1 MVFNSTDENKE
12 LLKKYNEV
20 FNEFMD
26 KIKKINSDDFYYEK
40 NYMNIKLNS
49 DDNLPLNKSL
59 KFHLMTITM
68 RSLLKKKANFIQK
81 FF

>member
-59 KFHLMTITM
+59 KFHLMTVTM

>member
-12 LLKKYNEV
+12 LLKKYNAV

>member
-49 DDNLPLNKSL
+49 DDNLPLNKSI

>member
-1 MVFNSTDENKE
+1 MVFNSADENKE

-40 NYMNIKLNS
+40 DYMNIKLNS